1 MRPTVCVLIPT
12 FGRRE
17 TEILSLCHALHV
29 AGRVLVSN
37 QCGEDAVRLLDDR
50 TQLINSA
57 SIGVSANRNVLLRHT
72 NGDFNIF
79 IDDDCLLCDGYE
91 QIIIDAFSEH
101 PDAEAILFSRDSND
115 DMFGPLCLKN
125 KKVRRFS
132 DISALGAPGIAI
144 RKEAIS
150 KHCLSF
156 NERLGTP
163 NYFFNGEDSAFL
175 MQMVRKK
182 VIMYTSS
189 IPLFTL
195 LSSQRPSSYFAGYD
209 RHFFESIGGVHYY
222 LHRFLFLLYHI
233 KRAAYYRKKTG
244 ASFVALLGHMSRGKK
259 KMKLALRSGEIS
271 RD

>member
-1 MRPTVCVLIPT
+1 MHPEVCILVPT
-12 FGRRE
+12 FGRKE
-17 TEILSLCHALHV
+17 SEILSLCSALHV
-29 AGRVLVSN
+29 TGRVLVSN
-37 QCGEDAVRLLDDR
+37 QCGENAVRLLNDR
-50 TQLINSA
+50 TQLINTV
-57 SIGVSANRNVLLRHT
+57 SIGVSTNRNVLLGHA
-72 NGDFNIF
+72 NGDINVF
-79 IDDDCLLCDGYE
+79 IDDDCVLCDDYE
-91 QIIIDAFSEH
+91 RIVADAFDEH

-182 VIMYTSS
+182 MIMYTSS
-189 IPLFTL
+189 VPLFTL
-195 LSSQRPSSYFAGYD
+195 HSNQRPSSYFVGYD
-209 RHFFESIGGVHYY
+209 GHYFESIGGVHYY
-222 LHRFLFLLYHI
+222 LHRFLFPLYHI

-244 ASFVALLGHMSRGKK
+244 ASFIALLGHMSRGKK

>member
-17 TEILSLCHALHV
+17 TEILSLCNALHV

-37 QCGEDAVRLLDDR
+37 QCGEDAARLLDDR

-57 SIGVSANRNVLLRHT
+57 SIGVSANRNVLLHHA
-72 NGDFNIF
+72 NGDFNVF
-79 IDDDCLLCDGYE
+79 IDDDCIICDDYE
-91 QIIIDAFSEH
+91 RIIVDAFYEH

-115 DMFGPLCLKN
+115 DMFGPLYLKN

-144 RKEAIS
+144 RKDAIQR
-150 KHCLSF
+150 HHLSF
-156 NERLGTP
+156 NEKLGTP

-175 MQMVRKK
+175 MQMIHKK
-182 VIMYTSS
+182 MTMYTSS
-189 IPLFTL
+189 IPLFAL
-195 LSSQRPSSYFAGYD
+195 FPSERASSYFSGYD
-209 RHFFESIGGVHYY
+209 AHFFESIGGVHYY
-222 LHRFLFLLYHI
+222 LHRFLFPLYHI
-233 KRAAYYRKKTG
+233 KRAVYYHKKTG
-244 ASFVALLGHMSRGKK
+244 MRFLKSLHHMISGKK